1 MATKKKRASFATRLL
16 DLIMPP
22 KKKKK
27 SQKRRDPHARAIA
40 RRGLARLKAQHKLHE
55 GQRASDVLSA
65 VGEPLA
71 ALETALSVIDRLRT
85 MIAEAEELLAAAREG
100 DIATRAL
107 LAERY
112 DDVRLEIGQIVHE
125 TKEQG
130 FILLA
135 RGGPGIRFKVGSAK
149 KSVAI
154 RSVNLESGPEGID
167 LPPPESGF
175 ADNEE
180 LDLIEHRLIA
190 ASERVTRAAQVFVA
204 DAALLSS
211 AVLGTE
217 ASPSETHGTRDSALT
232 RS

>member
-1 MATKKKRASFATRLL
+1 MATKTKKRASFATRLL

-27 SQKRRDPHARAIA
+27 SQKRRADPHARAIA
-40 RRGLARLKAQHKLHE
+40 RRGLARLKAQHKLQE

-112 DDVRLEIGQIVHE
+112 DEVRLDIGQVVHE
-125 TKEQG
+125 TKAAG

-135 RGGPGIRFKVGSAK
+135 RGGPGIRFKVGTANAK

-190 ASERVTRAAQVFVA
+190 ASERVTRAAEVFVA

-217 ASPSETHGTRDSALT
+217 SNSNDKRASGSTR
-232 RS
+232 